1 MRCQFAFV
9 VVYAMLIAAPGVGNA
24 AERSDRIDALRQ
36 IATGVGHVI
45 GAASVCR
52 EISWPRM
59 KALTDKLAD
68 LIRASVTNGEE
79 FSSIQQ
85 AYDQSIIESQRTVTS
100 KQTDCAAAVH
110 DLSDLERAVTSR
122 PPTAAA
128 AGTSPAQVLAP
139 TVAPPPPASAT
150 TGAVLPQGARQ
161 RRDR

>member
-1 MRCQFAFV
+1 
-9 VVYAMLIAAPGVGNA
+9 
-24 AERSDRIDALRQ
+24 
-36 IATGVGHVI
+36 
-45 GAASVCR
+45 
-52 EISWPRM
+52 M

-100 KQTDCAAAVH
+100 KQTDCSAAVH

-139 TVAPPPPASAT
+139 TVAPPPPAGAT